1 MRRMCSV
8 LVIVALALSSA
19 GPSAASPAPAGPCI
33 PAAPFEGPFLTLRTG
48 APVSA
53 GPGAGAAHG
62 SRWHSTASALWSAP
76 VSQETAAHPIARAQD
91 LVGGNF
97 PIANFADQVSNNT
110 DLDYAVVAWNSRR
123 NTYLVVWH
131 AYGRAHNFDI
141 LGREVTD
148 TGATPNPVFP
158 IIQSDGAQGAPALAF
173 DAANNQF
180 WLAWVDVATG
190 TERVMAQRLST
201 SGQAQGSAVQV
212 SSATSAAWS
221 PRVACSAQRCVVT
234 YISGSGDA
242 PWVEARSLG
251 ADGNPG
257 AAAVRLCPAGAI
269 ATDPDVAYNP
279 LDNQFLAVWDQQQPG
294 TSFDILGQVLSPE
307 GAPVGGLITV
317 VSAADDQVTPRVAYS
332 TFLNRYCVV
341 WADFRNGNDSDV
353 FGRILSRAAA
363 PLGDAFQVYAGPYQE
378 LQPAVAAH
386 GTRDQFVVTLCHD
399 LEAWGLPAIMAVTVT
414 GGGTVTG
421 SVEVRSGDNDRW
433 YPQVAQRS
441 GSDDYL
447 VTCMANEAGGE
458 ADVFA
463 QRVRYDRTLTG
474 TPILVCAGRKGQESP
489 GVAYNGKNDRY
500 LAAWQDYRS
509 VTKYDIRGRPF
520 APDGTLLAQEVVLS
534 QSGRAALWPVVASL
548 PGRDDAL
555 VAWVAFE
562 NVGLEFR
569 GRRIGAAGQA
579 LGNEVLISGN
589 TQTYA
594 SWGLAGVA
602 NPGRNEYL
610 VVWSCFTEGS
620 YNIYAQRLSA
630 EAAPQ
635 GANLPICRAADDQNM
650 PRVVYNPHAREYLI
664 VWSDYRSPGAGI
676 YGQRL
681 SELGALVGGEMRLGE
696 AVGSLGTASLAWN
709 VELQEY
715 LLVWRDRVTDQ
726 VIYGRRLNA
735 TAQPLG
741 AAFAVTQAAWQAYY
755 PALGYDGL
763 CHDYL
768 LTWMETRDS
777 TDSDVVGG
785 HLGADGRLVGERFD
799 VAARTEIQQMQ
810 QLAQN
815 STNGEFVVVWMDA
828 FAGSWDVFGQRW
840 INACLPTPTPQPS
853 ATPTQTQTPTR
864 TSTPTLTQT
873 PTRTPTQTPT
883 QTPTRTSTQN
893 PTQTRTRTPTV
904 TETPNGTRTATV
916 TQTPTSTQTGT
927 PVPVGASVY
936 LPVIVRGAGRP

>member
-8 LVIVALALSSA
+8 LMIVALALSSA

-33 PAAPFEGPFLTLRTG
+33 PAAPFEGPFLTLRTDV
-48 APVSA
+48 PVSA

-62 SRWHSTASALWSAP
+62 TRWRSTAAALWWAP
-76 VSQETAAHPIARAQD
+76 VSQETAAQPIARAQD

-141 LGREVTD
+141 FGREVTAA
-148 TGATPNPVFP
+148 GATPNPVFP

-180 WLAWVDVATG
+180 WLAWVDIATG

-201 SGQAQGSAVQV
+201 SGQPQGSAVQV
-212 SSATSAAWS
+212 SADGSAAWS

-234 YISGSGDA
+234 YMSGNENA

-294 TSFDILGQVLSPE
+294 TAFDVLGQALSPD

-317 VSAADDQVTPRVAYS
+317 VSAAEDQVTPRVAYS

-353 FGRILSRAAA
+353 FGRILSRTAA

-399 LEAWGLPAIMAVTVT
+399 LEDYGLEAIMAVTVT

-421 SVEVRSGDNDRW
+421 SVEVRHGDNHRW

-447 VTCMANEAGGE
+447 VTCMANETGGE

-474 TPILVCAGRKGQESP
+474 TPILVCAGRKGQEGP
-489 GVAYNGKNDRY
+489 DAAYNGKNDRY

-520 APDGTLLAQEVVLS
+520 APDGTLLAQEVILS
-534 QSGRAALWPVVASL
+534 QTGRQAYNPVAASL

-555 VAWVAFE
+555 VAWAAFE

-589 TQTYA
+589 TLTYA
-594 SWGLAGVA
+594 SWGMESAA

-620 YNIYAQRLSA
+620 YDIYAQRLSA
-630 EAAPQ
+630 EAALL
-635 GANLPICRAADDQNM
+635 GANLPICRAADDQAM
-650 PRVVYNPHAREYLI
+650 PRVVFNPQAREYLI

-681 SELGALVGGEMRLGE
+681 SELGALVGGEMRLG
-696 AVGSLGTASLAWN
+696 AAIGSLGTASLAWN
-709 VELQEY
+709 AERQEY

-735 TAQPLG
+735 TAQPLA
-741 AAFAVTQAAWQAYY
+741 AAFAITQAAWQADY
-755 PALGYDGL
+755 PALGYDAL
-763 CHDYL
+763 SHDYL
-768 LTWMETRDS
+768 LTWLEMRAS

-799 VAARTEIQQMQ
+799 VAARTEIQQRQ

-828 FAGSWDVFGQRW
+828 FGGSWDVFGQRW
-840 INACLPTPTPQPS
+840 IDPRLLPP
-853 ATPTQTQTPTR
+853 
-864 TSTPTLTQT
+864 
-873 PTRTPTQTPT
+873 TPTQTPR
-883 QTPTRTSTQN
+883 P
-893 PTQTRTRTPTV
+893 
-904 TETPNGTRTATV
+904 
-916 TQTPTSTQTGT
+916 TQTGT
-927 PVPVGASVY
+927 PGPVGARVY
-936 LPVIVRGAGRP
+936 LPVIVRGAGR